1 MSSNLVCSQAY
12 KFAAAHGTHGG
23 QAAIQP
29 QDLATA
35 VETTQKSLF
44 LKSKCEEL
52 RLKTSK
58 MGDSTDGFEGILY
71 QVIEAPQT
79 QKEFAEAKIQ
89 KVLFSFFFLIFLLN
103 HSILASLG
111 GFS

>member
-1 MSSNLVCSQAY
+1 MCSQAY
-12 KFAAAHGTHGG
+12 EFAAAHGTQGG
-23 QAAIQP
+23 RAAIQP

-52 RLKTSK
+52 SLKTSK
-58 MGDSTDGFEGILY
+58 MGDNTDGFEGILY
-71 QVIEAPQT
+71 QVIEAPPT

-89 KVLFSFFFLIFLLN
+89 KVLFPFFSFFIFLLN
-103 HSILASLG
+103 RSTLALLG